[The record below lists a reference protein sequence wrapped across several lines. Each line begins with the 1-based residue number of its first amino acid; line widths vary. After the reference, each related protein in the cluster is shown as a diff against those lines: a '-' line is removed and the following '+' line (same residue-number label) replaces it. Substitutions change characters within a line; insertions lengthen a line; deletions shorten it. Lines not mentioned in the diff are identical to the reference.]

1 MHSCAE
7 CVVRDRDGKLLLLGN
22 VAENIRK
29 CFHTSWMSQE
39 VSKRLVNGLFHLL
52 VVGYIGGK

>member
-22 VAENIRK
+22 VAVVQK
-29 CFHTSWMSQE
+29 MSSHQLD
-39 VSKRLVNGLFHLL
+39 VPGS
-52 VVGYIGGK
+52 